1 MGSLESFWYL
11 FTDMWR
17 GYQDCHARMQPTCV
31 SNPPI
36 HTHTLYR
43 KAFLVDL
50 VSILAAKLSDAE
62 LKPAYL
68 MSIKGNILLMRDGGT
83 MQQKTSFCV

>member
-17 GYQDCHARMQPTCV
+17 GDQDCNARMQPTCV
-31 SNPPI
+31 STP
-36 HTHTLYR
+36 HTHALYR
-43 KAFLVDL
+43 KTFLVDL

-68 MSIKGNILLMRDGGT
+68 MSIKGDIFVCDELI
-83 MQQKTSFCV
+83 F